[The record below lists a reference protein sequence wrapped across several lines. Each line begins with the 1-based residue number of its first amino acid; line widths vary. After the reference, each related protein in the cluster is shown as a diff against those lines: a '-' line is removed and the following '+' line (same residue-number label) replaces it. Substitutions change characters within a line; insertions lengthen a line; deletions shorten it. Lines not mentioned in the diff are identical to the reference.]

1 MSSQSKLHTVIFFF
15 FQELNEKKILLH
27 FSLTGLTLMTMVM
40 LVLMNYAIG
49 LFPKSRNTFRE
60 PWGKIFSFS
69 LQSIPIQEM
78 GRFPGMNTMHGFS
91 RKMALIALNLKAHM
105 MNIMRNWVAISEVG
119 RLIFMLCKNIHF
131 LLFYRKNCMGSGIM
145 VRGS

>member
-1 MSSQSKLHTVIFFF
+1 MMSSQSKLHTVIFFF

-60 PWGKIFSFS
+60 P
-69 LQSIPIQEM
+69 
-78 GRFPGMNTMHGFS
+78 
-91 RKMALIALNLKAHM
+91 
-105 MNIMRNWVAISEVG
+105 
-119 RLIFMLCKNIHF
+119 
-131 LLFYRKNCMGSGIM
+131 
-145 VRGS
+145 